1 MKICSDTNAN
11 VVSDVEDESISSE
24 CLTYEAYGI
33 SDDDLFQGS
42 SVSTQTVTS
51 VSTVGTQTPWTV
63 YVELSLNSSCMTEND
78 SNEMSCRPNISPI
91 CNHTD
96 SLNNFSFENDPTY
109 VCDEDLCAFLN
120 KTGQ

>member
-1 MKICSDTNAN
+1 MKICSDSNGN
-11 VVSDVEDESISSE
+11 VVSDVEDESVSSE
-24 CLTYEAYGI
+24 CLVDEVYGI

-63 YVELSLNSSCMTEND
+63 YVELSLNPNCTTEKD
-78 SNEMSCRPNISPI
+78 SNEMSCHPNISPI

-96 SLNNFSFENDPTY
+96 SLNSFSFENDPTY

-120 KTGQ
+120 KIGQ